1 MKNLKKVLALVMA
14 FAMAF
19 TMMAGAAFTDQAD
32 IKATEAVD
40 MLTALNVI
48 NGNPDGSFNP
58 DGTVTRAEMAKMIYV
73 LRTGKDTAD
82 NFSTTPT
89 TFTDINGHW
98 AAGFIKYCQTMGI
111 IAGESATKFNP
122 DGTVTGTQAAKMLL
136 VTIGYDQTK
145 AGLVGTGWDTKTN
158 ALASENGL
166 LDDVDSDLNAGLP
179 RQYAAQLIYNAID
192 AETVMYNAN
201 GQVVKTEKT
210 ENSTVAKPTGESV
223 YYYSVYKYA
232 SAGVLETVPAG
243 TGLASASDA
252 KDYAKEVLGLSGTA
266 TGTTTNDYKIVRD
279 SKATPVYTYVN
290 ETNTKNE
297 TVGEKYLDLKK
308 TTGVL
313 MAAGNTTL
321 NPSFSSGDNVL
332 KLAQVDPDEDE
343 GSKWSFTKV
352 KTDLTSLLGQR
363 VKVLY
368 KNTDNVYGVYV
379 VPDCKVITGKASDLD
394 TVSGE
399 EKVKIDGTKYKFDD
413 SYDLYNGTATY
424 ATGSASNVAAYVNAV
439 KDSDF
444 DMYAVDL
451 DNDGNLDMIRV
462 IPKRFAKLTSVSS
475 SAVYV
480 NYMVNDVTTNT
491 QKFDMEDDNPEIY
504 DGAKKD
510 DYVLVSTNEFT
521 GDPKIEAATVVEGK
535 ATSTKDNKVQIDG
548 NWYNLKWANKDYQD
562 IKLDN
567 SYKLQ
572 TYGSYAYYVG
582 GSTSAADLDVLLVK
596 NVGDPKTLD
605 KGVEAKVL
613 FEDGTEKVI
622 NVVKS
627 GSTVWSGNGSGLK
640 SAISNDTLYEYSEDD
655 GDYTLKAITAGT
667 SYTDLD
673 GNVTDFGVK
682 ALTTGTAR
690 TNGYHKDSATVE
702 NYDIAKE
709 AVVFLRYQNSDHDYK
724 YKVMSGSA
732 LMTYSNMQGRDVSG
746 FVMYD
751 TNDKDYA
758 KIIYI
763 NYDAVTS
770 SGDSL
775 YAMITGV
782 QFKKNADGDKVAYF
796 DMLTKDGEKTAVES
810 DKTSTNLKKGD
821 IVEITGSWEKI
832 SDITQ
837 LTTGTYDSQRNY
849 GAVKNDLG
857 NNRVSFESLTADT
870 LENGKIT
877 GDTHVIYVDQ
887 SKSDYAVVDNG
898 SIQSAQANR
907 DTNGNVISYK
917 ANAFA
922 KINNDGEFDVLV
934 IEVSNEMKDRNGNVV
949 TLAATPSTGT
959 YGVTYGSVTAPG
971 SVTAS
976 AITLE
981 GNAKSNSNGSVTVT
995 VKAAAEAGANCEQ
1008 TITLNPTVGTAAG
1021 TVTFTKAEQI
1031 SGSSKTVVVSGITAD
1046 TTINASASATAVYT
1060 AAKATNAVVA
1070 GANTPDISKVTLS
1083 IDKTDNLKTGDKVTV
1098 TVALANDADA
1108 TGLTVACTG
1117 GTVNPSSEQTVT
1129 AGSSTTFEI
1138 TVGSSNITDIKVTIT
1153 KA

>member
-1 MKNLKKVLALVMA
+1 
-14 FAMAF
+14 
-19 TMMAGAAFTDQAD
+19 
-32 IKATEAVD
+32 
-40 MLTALNVI
+40 
-48 NGNPDGSFNP
+48 
-58 DGTVTRAEMAKMIYV
+58 
-73 LRTGKDTAD
+73 
-82 NFSTTPT
+82 
-89 TFTDINGHW
+89 
-98 AAGFIKYCQTMGI
+98 
-111 IAGESATKFNP
+111 
-122 DGTVTGTQAAKMLL
+122 
-136 VTIGYDQTK
+136 
-145 AGLVGTGWDTKTN
+145 
-158 ALASENGL
+158 
-166 LDDVDSDLNAGLP
+166 
-179 RQYAAQLIYNAID
+179 
-192 AETVMYNAN
+192 
-201 GQVVKTEKT
+201 
-210 ENSTVAKPTGESV
+210 
-223 YYYSVYKYA
+223 
-232 SAGVLETVPAG
+232 
-243 TGLASASDA
+243 
-252 KDYAKEVLGLSGTA
+252 
-266 TGTTTNDYKIVRD
+266 
-279 SKATPVYTYVN
+279 
-290 ETNTKNE
+290 
-297 TVGEKYLDLKK
+297 
-308 TTGVL
+308 

-480 NYMVNDVTTNT
+480 NYMVNDVTTGT

-548 NWYNLKWANKDYQD
+548 NWYNLKWANKGYQD

-596 NVGDPKTLD
+596 NVGDKKTLD

-627 GSTVWSGNGSGLK
+627 GSTTWSDGGDTLK
-640 SAISNDTLYEYSEDD
+640 GAISNDTLYEYSEDD

-690 TNGYHKDSATVE
+690 ANGYHKDNATVE
-702 NYDIAKE
+702 NYDIAKD
-709 AVVFLRYQNSDHDYK
+709 AVAFLRYKNSDGDYK

-732 LMTYSNMQGRDVSG
+732 LMTYSDMQGANVSG
-746 FVMYD
+746 VVMYD

-810 DKTSTNLKKGD
+810 DKTSTSLKKGD

-837 LTTGTYDSQRNY
+837 LTNGSYTSQKNY

-857 NNRVSFESLTADT
+857 NNKVSFESLTANT
-870 LENGKIT
+870 LVNGKIT

-907 DTNGNVISYK
+907 DDDGNVISYK

-934 IEVSNEMKDRNGNVV
+934 IEVSNEMKDRDGNVV

-959 YGVTYGSVTAPG
+959 YGVTYNSSYTVTG
-971 SVTAS
+971 TGTLAS
-976 AITLE
+976 NKITVN
-981 GNAKSNSNGSVTVT
+981 GNDKSNSNGSLTVN
-995 VKAAAEAGANCEQ
+995 VVAAADSTATASAEV
-1008 TITLNPTVGTAAG
+1008 TLGTTSGTAG
-1021 TVTFTKAEQI
+1021 KVSFTKAELI
-1031 SGSSKTVVVSGITAD
+1031 SGATKQVTVTGITAA
-1046 TTINASASATAVYT
+1046 TTVSITSVVGTATYAAVPTAVKTIAASEKGLTYTPGTIAITAASPADGTATAAVAMSGYSAGTKTNFALELPAGTTADIKSGASATGAYTSGDDITASATGDVVIELTTT
-1060 AAKATNAVVA
+1060 AANCE
-1070 GANTPDISKVTLS
+1070 DLVT
-1083 IDKTDNLKTGDKVTV
+1083 T
-1098 TVALANDADA
+1098 
-1108 TGLTVACTG
+1108 LT
-1117 GTVNPSSEQTVT
+1117 
-1129 AGSSTTFEI
+1129 I
-1138 TVGSSNITDIKVTIT
+1138 TVS
-1153 KA
+1153 